1 MNGLDL
7 RILLA
12 LNQLVHQSRA
22 LDGVLEFLTD
32 SELLKGEVF
41 LAVLTWYWFAPSEAQ
56 ARRRETIIA
65 ILVATLFAIA
75 EARVLQ
81 HMMPLRPRP
90 NDDPTLL
97 LRVPYSGVN
106 VHFRDWSS
114 FPSDHATMFSAMATG
129 LFFLSPP
136 VGLAA
141 HLYWIVLI
149 ALPRVCLGLHYP
161 SDVLAGGVL
170 GALLAWV
177 MQTQRVRPAITV
189 LPARWSRASPG
200 SFYACLFLLCAQLSV
215 MFIDVRVAAHG
226 LWSVLSSR

>member
-1 MNGLDL
+1 MSGLDL

-22 LDGVLEFLTD
+22 LDGVLEFLSD

-41 LAVLTWYWFAPSEAQ
+41 VAVLTWYWFAPSEAQ
-56 ARRRETIIA
+56 ARRRETIMA

-75 EARVLQ
+75 GARLLQ
-81 HMMPLRPRP
+81 HLVPLHPRP

-97 LRVPYSGVN
+97 LHIPYSGAL

-129 LFFLSPP
+129 LFFLSPAL
-136 VGLAA
+136 GLVA
-141 HLYWIVLI
+141 HVYWLVLI
-149 ALPRVCLGLHYP
+149 ALPRVCVGLHYP
-161 SDVLAGGVL
+161 SDVLAGGAL
-170 GALLAWV
+170 GALLAWI
-177 MQTQRVRPAITV
+177 MQTRRVRAAITV

-215 MFIDVRVAAHG
+215 MFIDIRVAAHG
-226 LWSVLSSR
+226 LWGVLSNR

>member
-1 MNGLDL
+1 MGGLDL

-32 SELLKGEVF
+32 SDLLKGEVF
-41 LAVLTWYWFAPSEAQ
+41 VAVLTWYWFAPSEAQ

-81 HMMPLRPRP
+81 HMVPLRARP

-97 LRVPYSGVN
+97 LRLPYSGVR

-129 LFFLSPP
+129 LLFLSRP

-141 HLYWIVLI
+141 HLYWLVLI

-161 SDVLAGGVL
+161 SDVVAGGVL

-177 MQTQRVRPAITV
+177 MQTRRVRPAITV
-189 LPARWSRASPG
+189 LPGRWLRASAG
-200 SFYACLFLLCAQLSV
+200 SFYACLFLLCVQLSV
-215 MFIDVRVAAHG
+215 MFIDVRMAAHG